1 MKKYLY
7 IFILILGIALMLP
20 VIHIS
25 YADVSPIEAVI
36 LIKEDQN
43 QTVFYQPGT
52 VTVKV
57 GGEILIANTATSD
70 HSVTSGSGPDDPM
83 AGKSFDTGILK
94 PKAFVEYAAENLRAG
109 NYSFYSTTDPNVKGL
124 MVVIPSK

>member
-43 QTVFYQPGT
+43 QTVFYQPDT
-52 VTVKV
+52 VTVRI

-83 AGKSFDTGILK
+83 AGKWFDTGIIK
-94 PKAFVEYAAENLRAG
+94 PKGFVEYAAENLKPG
-109 NYSFYSTTDPNVKGL
+109 NYTFYSTTDPQIKGL
-124 MVVIPSK
+124 MAVAPSK